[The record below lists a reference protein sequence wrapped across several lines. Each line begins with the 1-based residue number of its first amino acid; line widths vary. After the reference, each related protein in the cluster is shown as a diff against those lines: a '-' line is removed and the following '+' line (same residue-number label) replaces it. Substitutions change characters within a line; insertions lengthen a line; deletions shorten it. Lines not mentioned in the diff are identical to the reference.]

1 METIKPVL
9 DYCYGKKV
17 ERDTG
22 VVTGSDI
29 RDTHQLFEILAVG
42 DGCYENGVFIAPS
55 VKAGDIVYIQKH
67 AAEGDTPKELE
78 QKDYALFKASRVM
91 AVIEKAEASDG
102 N

>member
-1 METIKPVL
+1 MENIKPIL

-22 VVTGSDI
+22 AVTGSDI

-42 DGCYENGVFIAPS
+42 PGAYESGVLVEPS
-55 VKAGDIVYIQKH
+55 VKPGDIVYIQKH

-78 QKDYALFKASRVM
+78 QKDYALFKANRVM
-91 AVIEKAEASDG
+91 AIVEHKEDTQDA
-102 N
+102 